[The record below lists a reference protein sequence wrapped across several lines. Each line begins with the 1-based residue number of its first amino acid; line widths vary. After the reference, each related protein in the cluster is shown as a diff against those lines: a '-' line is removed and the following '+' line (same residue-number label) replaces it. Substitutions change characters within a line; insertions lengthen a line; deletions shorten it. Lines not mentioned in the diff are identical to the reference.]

1 VWETNLTLLD
11 ELRKLQKEAEGS
23 IETSSSLEEL
33 KKVRV
38 SYLGRK
44 GKLTGMLRSLAT
56 LSAEE
61 RPTIGKEANLAQKRL
76 EELLEQKAIAIEKQ
90 TVGARLAAEAIDIT
104 LPGKLP
110 RFGRKH
116 IITQTMEE
124 IIDIFLGLGYEVV
137 EGPEVELAYYNFDA
151 LNTPETHPSR
161 SYSDTFYMEAGDMPH
176 PSPQEVL
183 LRTQTSPVQIREM
196 EKRKP
201 PLFVIAPGRV
211 YRPDAPDATHT
222 PMFHQI
228 EGFAVDRGITF
239 SDLKGT
245 LETFA
250 HSFFGP
256 DRGTKFLPH
265 FFPFTEPSAELMVD
279 CGFCHG
285 KGCPACSGEGWLE
298 ILGCGMVDPS
308 LFEEVGYDPEDVTGF
323 AFGLGVDRIAKLR
336 HNISDMRVL
345 FDNDLRFL
353 EQF

>member
-1 VWETNLTLLD
+1 MVLLYELKKLKEEAEQAIKASSSPE
-11 ELRKLQKEAEGS
+11 ELRK
-23 IETSSSLEEL
+23 I
-33 KKVRV
+33 RV
-38 SYLGRK
+38 AFLGRK
-44 GKLTGMLRSLAT
+44 GRLTVILKGLGA
-56 LSAEE
+56 LSDEE
-61 RPTIGKEANLAQKRL
+61 RPVVGKQANFIFRQL
-76 EELLEQKAIAIEKQ
+76 EDFLEKKAAAIEGR
-90 TVGARLAAEAIDIT
+90 TLGAKLAAETLDIT
-104 LPGKLP
+104 LPGKHP

-116 IITQTMEE
+116 IITQTTEE
-124 IIDIFLGLGYEVV
+124 IIDIFLGMGYVVV

-161 SYSDTFYMEAGDMPH
+161 SYSDTFYIEAGEIPH

-228 EGFAVDRGITF
+228 EGFAVDKGITF
-239 SDLKGT
+239 GDLKGT
-245 LETFA
+245 LETFTHA
-250 HSFFGP
+250 FFGP
-256 DRGTKFLPH
+256 ERGVKFLPH
-265 FFPFTEPSAELMVD
+265 FFPFTEPSAEVMVD

-285 KGCPACSGEGWLE
+285 KGCPACGGEGWLE
-298 ILGCGMVDPS
+298 ILGCGMVDPN
-308 LFEEVGYDPEDVTGF
+308 LFEEVGYDPEEVTGF

-336 HNISDMRVL
+336 HNISDMRML